1 MRIDRL
7 LLCTSLLL
15 ASSAAFAGFAQE
27 DMSHVITKL
36 DLERTRSEAH
46 ARCVQDVPAAIE
58 WLRDPVIDH
67 YCLVRHGATRKTG
80 LFLGVR
86 LSVELEREGMVAQ
99 AAIVDQLVDVLEA
112 SGENSGGR

>member
-1 MRIDRL
+1 VRIDRL